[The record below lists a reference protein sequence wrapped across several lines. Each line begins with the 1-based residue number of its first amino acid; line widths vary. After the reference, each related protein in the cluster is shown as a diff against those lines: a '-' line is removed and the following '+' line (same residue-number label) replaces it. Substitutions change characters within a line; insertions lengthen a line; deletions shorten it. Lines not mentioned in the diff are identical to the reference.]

1 MATYIKLPGESFD
14 IDCEDISKD
23 LKNLKL
29 KIKEYHKAASYN
41 KKNLYIEIEKT
52 QAYLQ
57 EIFNRP
63 RQNKPEKLKLNV
75 LENQFKELSSSFS
88 KIKPDFD
95 LSFENEET
103 KYDSHDDFFSSIV
116 ENEEL
121 AIHDS
126 SQLREKQYNE
136 RKENLEQLH
145 SQLEIVNEMFK
156 DTAKLVLDQGLMLD
170 ESENSISTA
179 VNQTEK
185 AAEELQ
191 GASGY
196 QQQAKRKLICIFV
209 IVCIVLSVLLAI
221 VLGLTLT
228 R

>member
-1 MATYIKLPGESFD
+1 
-14 IDCEDISKD
+14 
-23 LKNLKL
+23 
-29 KIKEYHKAASYN
+29 
-41 KKNLYIEIEKT
+41 
-52 QAYLQ
+52 
-57 EIFNRP
+57 
-63 RQNKPEKLKLNV
+63 
-75 LENQFKELSSSFS
+75 
-88 KIKPDFD
+88 
-95 LSFENEET
+95 
-103 KYDSHDDFFSSIV
+103 
-116 ENEEL
+116 
-121 AIHDS
+121 
-126 SQLREKQYNE
+126 
-136 RKENLEQLH
+136 
-145 SQLEIVNEMFK
+145 MFK